1 MKKLLIVIAI
11 MFSVITFSENTTK
24 DSTPIE
30 GPMYLKIYN
39 HLEKLY
45 NEGNEN
51 VKQFDDENIYDY
63 YFRDK
68 EANKIVMFEVNKR
81 YKTFYFTIEAKS
93 KVIIISYFS

>member
-51 VKQFDDENIYDY
+51 VEISDNGHMYAY
-63 YFRDK
+63 YFKDK
-68 EANKIVMFEVNKR
+68 EVNKMVMFEVNKR